1 MGSALRF
8 DDNGFRGVNDNGVGG
23 RDDDGFG
30 EAVA

>member
-1 MGSALRF
+1 MGSAFRF

>member
-8 DDNGFRGVNDNGVGG
+8 DDSGFRGVNDNGLRG
-23 RDDDGFG
+23 RDDNGFG